1 MAPPKKTALSTERL
15 KVKSRAAPTTFQPLY
30 GFVNLESTKHQRHPS
45 SISQGFQVEPGISE
59 ILESQPHILE
69 DDPPQTLGA
78 FLSGGDALQK
88 LALSVMI
95 TKELMQRYPM
105 LRQPVLDIIA
115 KSSV

>member
-1 MAPPKKTALSTERL
+1 
-15 KVKSRAAPTTFQPLY
+15 
-30 GFVNLESTKHQRHPS
+30 
-45 SISQGFQVEPGISE
+45 VEPGISE

-69 DDPPQTLGA
+69 DNPAPQSLGA
-78 FLSGGDALQK
+78 FLSRGDALQK